1 MILERKAV
9 LKNLKIEKNGISI
22 EEIPFINKLN
32 LRGNSKDKDFLS
44 KTGTILE
51 TLIPL
56 DPNTKVSNTKFQV
69 IWLSPNEWIINFFN
83 NDIFIKIHN
92 QLNDQ
97 LNPEKTSVTDI
108 SENKT
113 VIRVVGNKSVELFRK
128 FMILDID
135 KALND
140 NSRVA
145 QTIFVKIPVLII
157 RNHLNEEK
165 QSFDIHVNRSHTNY
179 LRALLLDGCNLF
191 IN

>member
-1 MILERKAV
+1 MTLERKAV
-9 LKNLKIEKNGISI
+9 LKDLKIEKNGISI

-51 TLIPL
+51 TFIPL

-113 VIRVVGNKSVELFRK
+113 VIRVVGNKSVELLRLEEQEK
-128 FMILDID
+128 KIKID
-135 KALND
+135 KKNIL
-140 NSRVA
+140 
-145 QTIFVKIPVLII
+145 IFIFFIFITLLCI
-157 RNHLNEEK
+157 N
-165 QSFDIHVNRSHTNY
+165 FTN
-179 LRALLLDGCNLF
+179 
-191 IN
+191 IKTSK